1 MANPANRHGGLE
13 PPSRFLLS
21 LTRGFFMYKILA
33 AIVLALAFTA
43 CTNAEAE
50 AEIARL
56 KQENVTLQSE
66 IKNLQQTLDSVMAKS
81 DSIYKNL
88 SDMDMQ

>member
-1 MANPANRHGGLE
+1 
-13 PPSRFLLS
+13 
-21 LTRGFFMYKILA
+21 MYKILA

-66 IKNLQQTLDSVMAKS
+66 IKNLQQTLDSVKAKS

-88 SDMDMQ
+88 SDMDMNPNP

>member
-1 MANPANRHGGLE
+1 
-13 PPSRFLLS
+13 
-21 LTRGFFMYKILA
+21 MYKILA
-33 AIVLALAFTA
+33 AIVLAFAFTFTA

-66 IKNLQQTLDSVMAKS
+66 IKNLQQTLDSVKAKS

>member
-1 MANPANRHGGLE
+1 
-13 PPSRFLLS
+13 
-21 LTRGFFMYKILA
+21 MYKILA
-33 AIVLALAFTA
+33 TIVLALAFSA

-66 IKNLQQTLDSVMAKS
+66 IKNLQQTLDSVKAKS

>member
-1 MANPANRHGGLE
+1 
-13 PPSRFLLS
+13 
-21 LTRGFFMYKILA
+21 MYKILA

-50 AEIARL
+50 AEIDRL

-66 IKNLQQTLDSVMAKS
+66 IKNLQQTLDSVKAKS

>member
-1 MANPANRHGGLE
+1 
-13 PPSRFLLS
+13 
-21 LTRGFFMYKILA
+21 MYKVLA
-33 AIVLALAFTA
+33 VLALVFFVSA
-43 CTNAEAE
+43 CTNSEAE

-66 IKNLQQTLDSVMAKS
+66 IKNLQQILDSVKAKS

>member
-1 MANPANRHGGLE
+1 
-13 PPSRFLLS
+13 
-21 LTRGFFMYKILA
+21 MYKILV

-66 IKNLQQTLDSVMAKS
+66 IKNLQQTLDSVKAKS

>member
-1 MANPANRHGGLE
+1 
-13 PPSRFLLS
+13 
-21 LTRGFFMYKILA
+21 MYKILA

-43 CTNAEAE
+43 CTNADAE

-66 IKNLQQTLDSVMAKS
+66 IRNLQQTLDSVMAKS

>member
-1 MANPANRHGGLE
+1 
-13 PPSRFLLS
+13 
-21 LTRGFFMYKILA
+21 MYKILA
-33 AIVLALAFTA
+33 AIILALAFTA

-66 IKNLQQTLDSVMAKS
+66 IKNLQQTLDSVKA
-81 DSIYKNL
+81 
-88 SDMDMQ
+88 

>member
-1 MANPANRHGGLE
+1 
-13 PPSRFLLS
+13 
-21 LTRGFFMYKILA
+21 MYKILA

-43 CTNAEAE
+43 CTNADAE

-66 IKNLQQTLDSVMAKS
+66 IKNLQQTLDSVKAKS

>member
-1 MANPANRHGGLE
+1 
-13 PPSRFLLS
+13 
-21 LTRGFFMYKILA
+21 MYKILA
-33 AIVLALAFTA
+33 TIVLALAFTA
-43 CTNAEAE
+43 CTNADAE

-66 IKNLQQTLDSVMAKS
+66 IKNLQQTLDSVKAKS

>member
-1 MANPANRHGGLE
+1 MIGGWMKLV
-13 PPSRFLLS
+13 SVSLLVACVYFL
-21 LTRGFFMYKILA
+21 
-33 AIVLALAFTA
+33 LAFTA

-56 KQENVTLQSE
+56 KQENVSLQSE
-66 IKNLQQTLDSVMAKS
+66 IKNLQQTLDSVKAKS

>member
-1 MANPANRHGGLE
+1 
-13 PPSRFLLS
+13 
-21 LTRGFFMYKILA
+21 MYKILA

>member
-1 MANPANRHGGLE
+1 
-13 PPSRFLLS
+13 
-21 LTRGFFMYKILA
+21 MYKILA
-33 AIVLALAFTA
+33 AIAFAIAFTA

-66 IKNLQQTLDSVMAKS
+66 IKNLQQTLDSVKAKS

>member
-1 MANPANRHGGLE
+1 
-13 PPSRFLLS
+13 
-21 LTRGFFMYKILA
+21 MYKILA

-66 IKNLQQTLDSVMAKS
+66 IKNLQQTLDSVKAKS
-81 DSIYKNL
+81 DSIYMNL

>member
-1 MANPANRHGGLE
+1 
-13 PPSRFLLS
+13 
-21 LTRGFFMYKILA
+21 MYKILA

-66 IKNLQQTLDSVMAKS
+66 IKNLQQTLDSVKAKS
-81 DSIYKNL
+81 DSIYKYL
-88 SDMDMQ
+88 SDMDIQ

>member
-1 MANPANRHGGLE
+1 
-13 PPSRFLLS
+13 
-21 LTRGFFMYKILA
+21 MYKVLA
-33 AIVLALAFTA
+33 VLALVFFVSA

-66 IKNLQQTLDSVMAKS
+66 IKNLQQILDSVKAKS

>member
-1 MANPANRHGGLE
+1 
-13 PPSRFLLS
+13 
-21 LTRGFFMYKILA
+21 MYKILA
-33 AIVLALAFTA
+33 TIVLAFTA

-66 IKNLQQTLDSVMAKS
+66 IKNLQQTLDSVKAKS

>member
-1 MANPANRHGGLE
+1 
-13 PPSRFLLS
+13 
-21 LTRGFFMYKILA
+21 MYKILA
-33 AIVLALAFTA
+33 TIVLALAFTA
-43 CTNAEAE
+43 CTNSEAE

-66 IKNLQQTLDSVMAKS
+66 IKILQGTLDSIKAKS
-81 DSIYKNL
+81 DSIYKSL

>member
-1 MANPANRHGGLE
+1 
-13 PPSRFLLS
+13 
-21 LTRGFFMYKILA
+21 MYKILA
-33 AIVLALAFTA
+33 AVSLALAFTA

-66 IKNLQQTLDSVMAKS
+66 IKNLQQTLDSVKAKS

>member
-1 MANPANRHGGLE
+1 
-13 PPSRFLLS
+13 
-21 LTRGFFMYKILA
+21 MYKILA
-33 AIVLALAFTA
+33 AVSLALAFTA

-66 IKNLQQTLDSVMAKS
+66 IKNLQQTLDSVKAKS

-88 SDMDMQ
+88 SDMDMNPNP

>member
-1 MANPANRHGGLE
+1 
-13 PPSRFLLS
+13 
-21 LTRGFFMYKILA
+21 MYKILA
-33 AIVLALAFTA
+33 TIVLALAFTA

-66 IKNLQQTLDSVMAKS
+66 IKNLQQTLDSVKAKS

>member
-1 MANPANRHGGLE
+1 
-13 PPSRFLLS
+13 
-21 LTRGFFMYKILA
+21 MYKILA

-66 IKNLQQTLDSVMAKS
+66 IKNLQQTLDSVKAKS
-81 DSIYKNL
+81 DSIYKDL

>member
-1 MANPANRHGGLE
+1 MKLVSVSLIVAGAGLL
-13 PPSRFLLS
+13 FLLS
-21 LTRGFFMYKILA
+21 
-33 AIVLALAFTA
+33 A
-43 CTNAEAE
+43 CSNAEAE

-66 IKNLQQTLDSVMAKS
+66 IKTLQGTLDSIKAKS

-88 SDMDMQ
+88 SDLDLTP

>member
-1 MANPANRHGGLE
+1 
-13 PPSRFLLS
+13 
-21 LTRGFFMYKILA
+21 MYKILA

-66 IKNLQQTLDSVMAKS
+66 IKNLQQTLDSVKAKS

>member
-1 MANPANRHGGLE
+1 
-13 PPSRFLLS
+13 
-21 LTRGFFMYKILA
+21 MYKILA
-33 AIVLALAFTA
+33 TIVLAIAFTA

-66 IKNLQQTLDSVMAKS
+66 IKNLQQTLDSVKAKS

>member
-1 MANPANRHGGLE
+1 MKLV
-13 PPSRFLLS
+13 SVS
-21 LTRGFFMYKILA
+21 LLA
-33 AIVLALAFTA
+33 ACVYFLLAFTP

-50 AEIARL
+50 AVIARL

-66 IKNLQQTLDSVMAKS
+66 IKNLQQTLDSVKAKS